1 MVPEIPRFWRSISGV
16 ARSELS
22 IQSRPSCVQEDS
34 RRYIA
39 TVHTYATAV
48 ALSVLGSLGGLMTAS
63 TFLLLGDRIR
73 LRLVPWLISYAVG
86 TLLGVALLA
95 LLPEA
100 LSSLPPTNALGALL
114 CGVLAFFLLEKL
126 VLWRHCHDSQEC
138 EVHTSSAAS
147 LVIVGDAFHT
157 FVDGA
162 LIAAA
167 VLTSVPLGIT
177 TALAV
182 AAHEI
187 PQEVGDVAILLRA
200 GYSRARAFG
209 LNVLSAVGGIL
220 GAVAMLTT
228 SQWLPATLPYVLSF
242 AAGSFLY
249 VAMSDLIPDLHRG
262 GLEGGPFR
270 QLALIGA
277 GILTITLL

>member
-1 MVPEIPRFWRSISGV
+1 MQV
-16 ARSELS
+16 
-22 IQSRPSCVQEDS
+22 
-34 RRYIA
+34 
-39 TVHTYATAV
+39 YAA
-48 ALSVLGSLGGLMTAS
+48 AIGLSVLGSIGGLLTAS
-63 TFLLLGDRIR
+63 AFLLLGDEIR
-73 LRLVPWLISYAVG
+73 VRLVPWLISYAVG

-100 LSSLPPTNALGALL
+100 LATLPPTAALGTLL
-114 CGVLAFFLLEKL
+114 GGVLSFFLLEKL
-126 VLWRHCHDSQEC
+126 VLWRHCHDAHEC

-147 LVIVGDAFHT
+147 LVIIGDAFHT

-162 LIAAA
+162 VIAAA
-167 VLTSVPLGIT
+167 VVTSIPLGIT

-200 GYSRARAFG
+200 GYSRTRAFTVNILAG
-209 LNVLSAVGGIL
+209 IGGVL
-220 GAVAMLTT
+220 GALAMLLA
-228 SQWLPATLPYVLSF
+228 SQTVPHALPFVLSF

-262 GLEGGPFR
+262 GLQGGPAK
-270 QLALIGA
+270 QLLLIGA
-277 GILTITLL
+277 GILTIVLL

>member
-1 MVPEIPRFWRSISGV
+1 MQGII
-16 ARSELS
+16 AA
-22 IQSRPSCVQEDS
+22 VQ
-34 RRYIA
+34 
-39 TVHTYATAV
+39 VYAA
-48 ALSVLGSLGGLMTAS
+48 AIGLSVLGSIGGLLTAS
-63 TFLLLGDRIR
+63 AFLLVGDGVRV
-73 LRLVPWLISYAVG
+73 RLVPWLISYAVG

-100 LSSLPPTNALGALL
+100 LGSIPPTGALGTLL
-114 CGVLAFFLLEKL
+114 AGVLVFFLLEKL
-126 VLWRHCHDSQEC
+126 VIWRHCHDNQEC
-138 EVHTSSAAS
+138 EVHTSTAAS

-162 LIAAA
+162 VIAAA
-167 VLTSVPLGIT
+167 VVTSIPLGIT

-200 GYSRARAFG
+200 GYSRGRAFT
-209 LNVLSAVGGIL
+209 LNVLSGIGGVL
-220 GAVAMLTT
+220 GAVAMLLT
-228 SQWLPATLPYVLSF
+228 SQSLPNALPYVLSF

-262 GLEGGPFR
+262 GLQGGPAK
-270 QLALIGA
+270 QLLLIGA
-277 GILTITLL
+277 GIFTVVML